1 MWRQAGSPP
10 GPLASVGVSDLDL
23 HAILYLIAHHPEVPA
38 AFATGSLLL
47 GGAAWW
53 LARRWGW
60 AQVPAAL
67 AGCGLALALAVT
79 VVRPIGHFSAGGL
92 NPVAVLRECVVGSL
106 SLTRNYEK
114 LNVAMLMPFAFFA
127 TLATCRPAIIAAS
140 SLLISGF
147 VEFVQG
153 VTGGGTC
160 QARDVVHNS
169 AGGVLGVLLA
179 VVALRLLARRSRAVT
194 ASLGAGTGSSR

>member
-1 MWRQAGSPP
+1 M
-10 GPLASVGVSDLDL
+10 LGVSDLDL
-23 HAILYLIAHHPEVPA
+23 HTILYLIAHHPEVPA
-38 AFATGSLLL
+38 AFAAGSLLL

-53 LARRWGW
+53 LARRRGW

-79 VVRPIGHFSAGGL
+79 VVRPIGHFSVGGL
-92 NPVAVLRECVVGSL
+92 NPVAVLRDCVVGSL

-114 LNVAMLMPFAFFA
+114 FNVAMLMPFAFFA
-127 TLATCRPAIIAAS
+127 TLATRRPAIIATF

-153 VTGGGTC
+153 ATGGGTC
-160 QARDVVHNS
+160 QARDVVHNA

-179 VVALRLLARRSRAVT
+179 VVALRLLDRWLLARRSRAVT